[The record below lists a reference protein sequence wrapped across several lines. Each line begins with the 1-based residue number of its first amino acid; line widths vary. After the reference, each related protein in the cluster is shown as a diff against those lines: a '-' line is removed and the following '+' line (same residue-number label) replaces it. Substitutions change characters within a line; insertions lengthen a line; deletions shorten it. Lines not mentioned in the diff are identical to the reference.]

1 MIKAALRYPHG
12 LAQFHTFQFSTNGL
26 SALSFLL
33 STLSFLLFRFIF
45 ETELKIKHYV
55 KI

>member
-1 MIKAALRYPHG
+1 MIKAALRSRMSLP
-12 LAQFHTFQFSTNGL
+12 FHKFQFSTNGL